1 MFWVLFP
8 EWSQHLEWSES
19 KNVRPGNWVLLESWL
34 GHLDI
39 GGWMC
44 FATNSLQVQDPAK
57 EFRRH
62 WSWQGRRG
70 EASDPLDKE
79 SDSVWFTANL
89 SSSPTKQKKTKNH
102 SPSYTHTKGK
112 FFKERE
118 RVKNKSGSI
127 FEGKRLFIAAKVL
140 IFFFLPLA
148 ILWELETS
156 AEKKSIHLSSHKT
169 SVFHRGNGK
178 ISPLTGFVNSYWGF
192 REGVE

>member
-1 MFWVLFP
+1 MFWLLFP

-19 KNVRPGNWVLLESWL
+19 KKVRPGNWVLLESWL

-44 FATNSLQVQDPAK
+44 FATNSLQVQGPAK

-118 RVKNKSGSI
+118 SKKQIWKYFWRQKAVYCCQS
-127 FEGKRLFIAAKVL
+127 AD
-140 IFFFLPLA
+140 FFFSCLWQFCENWRLQQRRNPFTCHHIKPLCSTEEMA
-148 ILWELETS
+148 
-156 AEKKSIHLSSHKT
+156 K
-169 SVFHRGNGK
+169 F
-178 ISPLTGFVNSYWGF
+178 PP
-192 REGVE
+192 